1 MSENILVLVE
11 TDNKLTKLD
20 NNRKDK
26 DYRK

>member
-11 TDNKLTKLD
+11 TDSKLTKLD
-20 NNRKDK
+20 NNRKYK